1 MNPFDQFLINPI
13 LNILVIILKILQTI
27 GLPQALGFSI
37 ILLTTLVRFALWPL
51 MSSQLKSTQK
61 MAALKPHIQRIKDD
75 HGHDKTRHQQELS
88 KLYKEHGVNP
98 LAGCLPL
105 LLQLPV
111 LFALYYIF
119 VRSGLP
125 EIQTDILYSF
135 INAPAAV
142 DMRFLGFVDMA
153 ATHNLVLAGLVSV
166 SQFIYSRL
174 SMGKTQ
180 NDSPVEASLSKD
192 LARSFDFQARYV
204 MPLIIGAVGYFFPAV
219 FSLYMVTANIF
230 MIGQEFFSGRRF

>member
-1 MNPFDQFLINPI
+1 MI
-13 LNILVIILKILQTI
+13 LNFLHAVIYDPLYNALIFFVDKVPGHDIGIAVVLLTIVVRIIL
-27 GLPQALGFSI
+27 F
-37 ILLTTLVRFALWPL
+37 PL
-51 MSSQLKSTQK
+51 AKKAVESQLAMKK
-61 MAALKPHIQRIKDD
+61 IAPEMEAIKAKYKNDAA
-75 HGHDKTRHQQELS
+75 QQS
-88 KLYKEHGVNP
+88 KAVFALYKERGVHP
-98 LAGCLPL
+98 LAGFGIL

>member
-1 MNPFDQFLINPI
+1 MI
-13 LNILVIILKILQTI
+13 LNFLHAVIYDPLYNALIFFVDKVPGHDIGIAVVLLTIVVRIIL
-27 GLPQALGFSI
+27 F
-37 ILLTTLVRFALWPL
+37 PL
-51 MSSQLKSTQK
+51 AKKAVESQLAMKK
-61 MAALKPHIQRIKDD
+61 IAPEMEAIKAKYKNDAA
-75 HGHDKTRHQQELS
+75 QQS
-88 KLYKEHGVNP
+88 KAVFALYKERGVHP
-98 LAGCLPL
+98 LAGFGIL

-125 EIQTDILYSF
+125 EIQADILYSF